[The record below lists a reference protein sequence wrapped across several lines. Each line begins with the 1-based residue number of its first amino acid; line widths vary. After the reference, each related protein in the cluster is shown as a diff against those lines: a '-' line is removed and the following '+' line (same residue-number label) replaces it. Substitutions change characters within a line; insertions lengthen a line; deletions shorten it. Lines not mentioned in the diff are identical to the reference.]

1 MALEPAW
8 GERFRLGAGITT
20 GDRVATTS
28 HPVLWMRR
36 KPNTI
41 QLRNI
46 VSSSKCTERLRTPKI
61 SVDNFTDSVP
71 VFLLNG
77 LKLPSDS
84 FRILRHFL
92 KASGKQLATHHF
104 EGAKLMDFPWIFA
117 EANPWITNPIPKK
130 MIVKMGILP
139 K

>member
-1 MALEPAW
+1 MLGSQLATAW
-8 GERFRLGAGITT
+8 RPSDTFGRGKPSSLDAKKTQHHPTPKYRFIF
-20 GDRVATTS
+20 
-28 HPVLWMRR
+28 
-36 KPNTI
+36 
-41 QLRNI
+41 Q
-46 VSSSKCTERLRTPKI
+46 CTERLRTPKI
-61 SVDNFTDSVP
+61 LWIILRILSQF
-71 VFLLNG
+71 FLLNG

-104 EGAKLMDFPWIFA
+104 EGAKLMDFPWSFA